1 MKHIHKEAF
10 CLMTYAADDG
20 SETETLWN
28 SRDGVTPFGISSVS
42 GKSMHHVDWQED
54 KYCPD
59 FVPPPGMRIFVDA
72 TLELVTPELNKY
84 VETIF
89 SEYEGGCWKTRQEA
103 FDALLPGWLYNGEA
117 PWVITV
123 PHASAPAPQ
132 SQVSRPIVAS
142 FDAMDE
148 ECANPEHSCHN
159 QAEYVREL
167 SAARLE
173 IAEKDSWLERLI
185 DLVRYQRSELFE
197 AKLIDEQEYAALV
210 EASEGGQR
218 VARLEGYDKI
228 RDENAALK
236 LDNAQKD
243 ARIAELEGGKS

>member
-1 MKHIHKEAF
+1 MIKTELHASELLKLEQQLAQIKSAKGERPEPHIHSVGGDICCAKEEVDLLLDQKDAQI
-10 CLMTYAADDG
+10 AA
-20 SETETLWN
+20 L
-28 SRDGVTPFGISSVS
+28 RLQV
-42 GKSMHHVDWQED
+42 Q
-54 KYCPD
+54 
-59 FVPPPGMRIFVDA
+59 
-72 TLELVTPELNKY
+72 
-84 VETIF
+84 
-89 SEYEGGCWKTRQEA
+89 
-103 FDALLPGWLYNGEA
+103 
-117 PWVITV
+117 TV
-123 PHASAPAPQ
+123 L
-132 SQVSRPIVAS
+132 
-142 FDAMDE
+142 D
-148 ECANPEHSCHN
+148 N

-197 AKLIDEQEYAALV
+197 AKLIDEQEYAALI